1 MGRPWHAGVQPLQRR
16 VQRRVDRSQGC
27 GQTPGSR
34 RFDAALHE
42 RDDDLLSVS
51 SLREECAHR
60 PREQRARGEA
70 MNIVKWTPFREL
82 EDIQTRLNRFFG
94 ELPARKIEDEG
105 LFFADWTPVVDV
117 QETEK
122 EYLIKAELPEVKKE
136 DVKVEMLDG
145 VLTIE
150 GERKQEKEEKGKKFH
165 KVERAYGKF
174 VRQFALPNEV
184 ESTKIAAEFKEGM
197 LNVHLPK
204 AAVAKPKSIE
214 VKVA

>member
-1 MGRPWHAGVQPLQRR
+1 
-16 VQRRVDRSQGC
+16 
-27 GQTPGSR
+27 
-34 RFDAALHE
+34 
-42 RDDDLLSVS
+42 
-51 SLREECAHR
+51 
-60 PREQRARGEA
+60 

-94 ELPARKIEDEG
+94 ELPARKIEEEG